1 MFVVLKLKKAETDI
15 LKRVKAVI
23 RGPDIT
29 SDRIY
34 YKGDAVYFSVTV
46 PIYKKEIPWQHIQN
60 HCRRLCDRVV
70 LPIGITPPEDSE
82 IRQYSSEHF
91 EKLMLF
97 NTMVE
102 YIKRHGPA
110 PTVSTLCLVD
120 NDGSLCNE
128 LSRAVGL
135 FSAIN
140 VITQNRQAY
149 ESICKSILDN
159 YGLSVSFYPGIPNGE
174 NTVVFSPDAEK
185 IPVFFKGTLFC
196 KSSAYL
202 PDCNV
207 IKCARVKLTDKWA
220 QLTPENTD
228 PLTFLSAMYELSG
241 VSELHG
247 TVYEV

>member
-15 LKRVKAVI
+15 LRRVKAVI

-34 YKGDAVYFSVTV
+34 YKSDAVYFSVTV
-46 PIYKKEIPWQHIQN
+46 PLYKKEIPWQHIQK

-70 LPIGITPPEDSE
+70 LPIGITPPEGSE
-82 IRQYSSEHF
+82 IRQYSNEHF

-159 YGLSVSFYPGIPNGE
+159 YGLSVSFYPGIPNSE
-174 NTVVFSPDAEK
+174 NTVVFHRKQIKYPYFSKAHCFVK
-185 IPVFFKGTLFC
+185 AAHICLTVTL
-196 KSSAYL
+196 
-202 PDCNV
+202 
-207 IKCARVKLTDKWA
+207 
-220 QLTPENTD
+220 
-228 PLTFLSAMYELSG
+228 
-241 VSELHG
+241 
-247 TVYEV
+247 